1 MFLFSSDVQVLTEQ
15 VLLTREGMVGTGKVQ
30 RTREEAAASFTQ
42 HFADLARQK
51 PVFRKLQ
58 TLFDLVLLARLW
70 QEKGLHSDL
79 LDRLCALPYRS
90 VTVPDSYAGI
100 KEDVISNPSFSF
112 WLVGGV
118 EMRLS
123 AGRRSWLV
131 LETEETTALRKK
143 VQGLRFADGPA
154 AALENLTLQAPIPT
168 RNPRRETA
176 ALAVQAALSGG
187 DLKAAFQAADQL
199 VAADPWDD
207 HSLILRALV
216 HLRRA
221 NYVQARGDAERAR
234 MLDPGNPETDA
245 AAGEILFQC
254 RWMEGDPEG
263 ALRETEAR
271 LRHDPHSANAE
282 IARAEALA
290 LLDKSDEA
298 RKALLR
304 AVELDPTSALACAA
318 SPSWNSARGGPWT
331 PSRGSRKPRPSIRIW
346 PRSASP
352 PRSGSWR
359 PSAPIWPR
367 RSARG
372 LGEGSQRPDGPPPGS
387 RRPGRRVRLAREV
400 ERRGQVRRPDG
411 PIERGQS
418 RSARGRRRNRLHL
431 GRTPAG
437 QTVPREGGAAF
448 AQSSARPE
456 TPCQDGRLGSA
467 EFKCQAGPPPAAIRH
482 TCSRT
487 PPPPG
492 V

>member
-1 MFLFSSDVQVLTEQ
+1 
-15 VLLTREGMVGTGKVQ
+15 MVGTGKVQ

-221 NYVQARGDAERAR
+221 NYVQARGDAERPHAR
-234 MLDPGNPETDA
+234 PRQPGDRRRGRRNPLPVPLDGRGP
-245 AAGEILFQC
+245 Q
-254 RWMEGDPEG
+254 G

-298 RKALLR
+298 RKVAAESCGTRSHVR
-304 AVELDPTSALACAA
+304 ARFARLAQLELGAGRTLDAKPWVTKAKALDPNLAEVRIAA
-318 SPSWNSARGGPWT
+318 AQWELAT
-331 PSRGSRKPRPSIRIW
+331 I
-346 PRSASP
+346 
-352 PRSGSWR
+352 
-359 PSAPIWPR
+359 
-367 RSARG
+367 
-372 LGEGSQRPDGPPPGS
+372 RPD
-387 RRPGRRVRLAREV
+387 LAEKIAREV
-400 ERRGQVRRPDG
+400 WEKEANG
-411 PIERGQS
+411 PTARLQALAVLAAVSASREKWNDVDKYVGLMDQLSAGQS